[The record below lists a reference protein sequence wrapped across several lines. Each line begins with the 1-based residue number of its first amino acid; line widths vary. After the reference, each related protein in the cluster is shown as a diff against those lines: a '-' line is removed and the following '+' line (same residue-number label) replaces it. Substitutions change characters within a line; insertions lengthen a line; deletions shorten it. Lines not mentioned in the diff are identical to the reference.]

1 MSTKT
6 TYFVKQGDA
15 LVSCVNKNGLYCKE
29 IKMEFVLLEPQPT
42 DSTLF
47 VLKRY
52 YASLKRDSSYKKRIS
67 WFEKI
72 PGFSK
77 ECKNKAA
84 VEK

>member
-1 MSTKT
+1 
-6 TYFVKQGDA
+6 
-15 LVSCVNKNGLYCKE
+15 
-29 IKMEFVLLEPQPT
+29 MEFVLLEPQPT